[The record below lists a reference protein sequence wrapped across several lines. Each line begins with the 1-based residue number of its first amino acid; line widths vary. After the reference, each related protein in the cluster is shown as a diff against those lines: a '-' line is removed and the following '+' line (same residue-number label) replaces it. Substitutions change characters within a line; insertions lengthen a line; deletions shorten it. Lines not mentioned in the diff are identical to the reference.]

1 MKSSKKNDGLG
12 PASFIALG
20 RLVNTHGV
28 RGELR
33 LLPYAFPC
41 PTIRKGLVVQLQNPH
56 NPKDLK
62 DLPKDPNES
71 SGKCC
76 SAVIEKVRLHKP
88 FVLIALEGISSREQ
102 AHALRDMIVAVE
114 EHELPPLQDG
124 EFYYYQV
131 IGLTVLTTSGEELGT
146 IEEVFFSGGHS
157 GGNDVGHDV
166 WVVQKGKQEYLIPAT
181 EEIVRRIDIPNK
193 QAVIEP
199 LDGLL
204 D

>member
-1 MKSSKKNDGLG
+1 MKSSKKNNELG
-12 PASFIALG
+12 RAGFVALG

-41 PTIRKGLVVQLQNPH
+41 PTIRKGLVVQLEKPDNRRGSKAIGDTNRECPSAQ
-56 NPKDLK
+56 
-62 DLPKDPNES
+62 
-71 SGKCC
+71 
-76 SAVIEKVRLHKP
+76 SAVIEKARLHKP
-88 FVLIALEGISSREQ
+88 FVLITLEGVSSREQ
-102 AHALRDMIVAVE
+102 AHTLRGMIVAVE
-114 EHELPPLQDG
+114 EHELPPLEDG

-131 IGLTVLTTSGEELGT
+131 IGLTVMTTSGEEIGT
-146 IEEVFFSGGHS
+146 IVQVFFSGDQS
-157 GGNDVGHDV
+157 GDKTVGHDI
-166 WVVQKGKQEYLIPAT
+166 WVVQKDTHEYLIPAT
-181 EEIVRRIDIPNK
+181 EEIVQYINIPNK

>member
-1 MKSSKKNDGLG
+1 LKSSKKNDGLS
-12 PASFIALG
+12 PAGFVALG

-41 PTIRKGLVVQLQNPH
+41 PTIRKGLVIQLQNP
-56 NPKDLK
+56 LK
-62 DLPKDPNES
+62 DLQDSKAPNDTNTKAE
-71 SGKCC
+71 CQ
-76 SAVIEKVRLHKP
+76 SAVVEKVRLHKP
-88 FVLIALEGISSREQ
+88 FVLITLEGISSREQ
-102 AHALRDMIVAVE
+102 AHALRNMTVAVE
-114 EHELPPLQDG
+114 EHELPPLEDG

-131 IGLTVLTTSGEELGT
+131 IGLTVLTTSGEEIGT
-146 IEEVFFSGGHS
+146 IAEVFFPGGH
-157 GGNDVGHDV
+157 DVGHDV